1 MNELSILKQA
11 VSKLTFL
18 EEDKKKVYI
27 KMIRNIE
34 DKELRKANQTQKES
48 KQLSFY

>member
-11 VSKLTFL
+11 YEKITFL
-18 EEDKKKVYI
+18 EQDKKDIYKKI
-27 KMIRNIE
+27 IRNIE